1 MQTYLI
7 KIILLLLVLLFSFSC
22 REEII
27 TPDNFVEGVN
37 DPVQLKERDS
47 YILLLNA
54 ESFTMDLV
62 VSASFT
68 SIRTRF
74 NVTLVDYVSGY
85 TNVSVKDYNS
95 IERFRYFIADDVS
108 YHSELL
114 DGYIP
119 KDIKIHTEN
128 FTGKVRIEFRR
139 TL

>member
-27 TPDNFVEGVN
+27 APDNFVERVN

-54 ESFTMDLV
+54 ENFTMDLI

-95 IERFRYFIADDVS
+95 RERFRYFIADDVS

-114 DGYIP
+114 DGYVL